1 MRCRTPEQRKRHV
14 QYLVR
19 TVAPLG
25 EHGYGPSRG
34 HKALKTRRQ
43 PQSRGGNHKKYLVAK
58 IARDHPAV
66 LGGRKRGEFLS
77 VRAAAIESGI
87 LKPNDTSA
95 ESP

>member
-1 MRCRTPEQRKRHV
+1 V

-25 EHGYGPSRG
+25 EHGYGPGRG
-34 HKALKTRRQ
+34 YKALKTRRQ
-43 PQSRGGNHKKYLVAK
+43 PLSRGGNHKKYLIVK
-58 IARDHPAV
+58 IARDHPTV
-66 LGGRKRGEFLS
+66 LARMKKGEFLS

-95 ESP
+95 ENP